1 MPLCINH
8 IEYVNVCFRSK
19 FSFVIWKMNPAEQKK
34 EKTRKLFGLMAGE
47 ERLYLGATK
56 DTVPPKL
63 M

>member
-1 MPLCINH
+1 MLMSVSDQNS
-8 IEYVNVCFRSK
+8 VL
-19 FSFVIWKMNPAEQKK
+19 SFGKRIPQKK

-56 DTVPPKL
+56 DTVPSKL

>member
-1 MPLCINH
+1 MPLRINH

-19 FSFVIWKMNPAEQKK
+19 FSFVIWKTNPAKK

-56 DTVPPKL
+56 DTVPSKL